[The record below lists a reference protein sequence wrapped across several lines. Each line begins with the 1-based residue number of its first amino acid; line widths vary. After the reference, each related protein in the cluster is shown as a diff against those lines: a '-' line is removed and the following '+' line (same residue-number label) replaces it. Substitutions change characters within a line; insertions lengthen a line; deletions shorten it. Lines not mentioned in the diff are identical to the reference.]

1 MRPAEAES
9 MPKRKILRSA
19 DAPAPVA
26 SYSQAV
32 RAGKFV
38 FCSGQIPLDPRT
50 NQLVSGGIEEQTR
63 RVLDNLGA
71 VLAEAGLGY
80 GDVVKC
86 SVFLTNMDDFPA
98 FDAAYAHYFGAS
110 APARSTLGVAALPK
124 GARIE
129 IEAIALMR

>member
-1 MRPAEAES
+1 
-9 MPKRKILRSA
+9 MPKKKIIRSEA
-19 DAPAPVA
+19 APKSVA
-26 SYSQAV
+26 SYSHAV

-38 FCSGQIPLDPRT
+38 FCSGQIPLDPQT
-50 NQLVSGGIEEQTR
+50 GELVNGDIEEQTR

-86 SVFLTNMDDFPA
+86 GVFLTDMNDFRA
-98 FDAAYAHYFGAS
+98 FDAAYAQYFGAEP
-110 APARSTLGVAALPK
+110 PARSTVQVAGLPR

-129 IEAIALMR
+129 IDAIALIR